1 MKNLFSIKTNC
12 VLKYLR
18 TSPQNGGKKMIPVYF
33 YEDLYKVRG
42 HVDVEEF
49 LNSDTH
55 VTVKINNRKQNV
67 DKKVLVVSNMASF
80 QNTQLKKA
88 N

>member
-1 MKNLFSIKTNC
+1 
-12 VLKYLR
+12 
-18 TSPQNGGKKMIPVYF
+18 MIPVYF

-49 LNSDTH
+49 LNSDTQ
-55 VTVKINNRKQNV
+55 VTVKINNRKKIM
-67 DKKVLVVSNMASF
+67 DKKALVVSNMASF
-80 QNTQLKKA
+80 QKTQLKKA